1 MHVILNSFVLNFF
14 FSRKF
19 AVDFS
24 SQGALFLNASKNMEG
39 DGAESKNR
47 VNKDCEKNN

>member
-1 MHVILNSFVLNFF
+1 VHVILNSFVLNYF